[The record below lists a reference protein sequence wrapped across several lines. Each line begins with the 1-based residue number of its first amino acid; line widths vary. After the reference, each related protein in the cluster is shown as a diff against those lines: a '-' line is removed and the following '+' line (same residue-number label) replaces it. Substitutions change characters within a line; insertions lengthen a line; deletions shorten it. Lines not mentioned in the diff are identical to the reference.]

1 LSRQALLPS
10 AEAALADA
18 GRPADQKIGVV
29 VDPLAF
35 DQHGQ
40 QAAVEA
46 ARGAI
51 VDVLDAGLLA
61 QLGVLQSL
69 GQPLVASQ

>member
-1 LSRQALLPS
+1 LLPS
-10 AEAALADA
+10 AEASQLLPTPEHQQV
-18 GRPADQKIGVV
+18 GMV
-29 VDPLAF
+29 VDPLTF
-35 DQHGQ
+35 DQHRQ

-51 VDVLDAGLLA
+51 VDVLDAGLLT

-69 GQPLVASQ
+69 GQPFVAPQ